1 MYNSKRQIREC
12 SNELIVF
19 DTNSKEYSIVK
30 TKGLNVISRRD
41 HTAVV
46 YENSMLVYGGV
57 FENGTFSNEM
67 LNYSIINNEWTS
79 LNLKHNLDPFI

>member
-1 MYNSKRQIREC
+1 M
-12 SNELIVF
+12 
-19 DTNSKEYSIVK
+19 K

-46 YENSMLVYGGV
+46 YENSMIVNGGV
-57 FENGTFSNEM
+57 FENGTFSNEI

-79 LNLKHNLDPFI
+79 LNLKHN

>member
-1 MYNSKRQIREC
+1 M
-12 SNELIVF
+12 
-19 DTNSKEYSIVK
+19 K

-46 YENSMLVYGGV
+46 YENSMIVNGGV

-79 LNLKHNLDPFI
+79 LNLKHYLDPFK